1 MRRSDSYRA
10 YCRVERLLQR
20 LFSQLFLKLRIRL
33 SECAQEYTEEEEGE
47 R

>member
-1 MRRSDSYRA
+1 LRGSDSYRA
-10 YCRVERLLQR
+10 YCRGKRLQQR

-47 R
+47 G